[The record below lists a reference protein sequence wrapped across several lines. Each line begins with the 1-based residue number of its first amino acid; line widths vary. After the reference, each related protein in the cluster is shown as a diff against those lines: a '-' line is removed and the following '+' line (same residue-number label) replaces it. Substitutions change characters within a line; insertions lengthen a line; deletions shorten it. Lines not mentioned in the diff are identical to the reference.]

1 MYCFNKCKG
10 FVNKAHA
17 VT

>member
-1 MYCFNKCKG
+1 
-10 FVNKAHA
+10 VNKAHA